1 MKNRLIALIDF
12 SIYSHA
18 LAELAARW
26 SKISDT
32 QLVFV
37 HQVIGLMP
45 ALADD
50 KSKEEIAAAEKE
62 RALEKLKKFIDE
74 KGLTAAQHIVTESH
88 LVNVVNDLSEDGYN
102 DTVLV
107 GIRGTGMLKRLLIG
121 TTATRI
127 IDELDK
133 TVVAVP
139 DKLCA
144 EPNEFCNLLPKR
156 LVISISQR
164 FPLNEQALERFF
176 TQYERM
182 ITKIEFVS
190 TVDDY
195 EDEERTNA
203 YLKDLVTRYSSK
215 YKTSYEVF
223 RGKNHFEQ
231 IKEYTRREAD
241 TILIVQKGSRNFA
254 DLLFRKFLINEVVHD
269 GSLPLVVLPNGHI

>member
-12 SIYSHA
+12 SMYSHA

-37 HQVIGLMP
+37 HQVIGLTP

-50 KSKEEIAAAEKE
+50 KSKKEIETAEKAQ
-62 RALEKLKKFIDE
+62 ALEKLKQFTSD
-74 KGLTAAQHIVTESH
+74 KGLQEAQHVVTESH

-144 EPNEFCNLLPKR
+144 QSNEFCNLLPRR
-156 LVISISQR
+156 LVISVSQR
-164 FPLNEQALERFF
+164 FPLNEPALEKFF
-176 TQYERM
+176 NQYKNT

-190 TVDDY
+190 SVDDY
-195 EDEERTNA
+195 EDEEKTNS
-203 YLKDLVTRYSSK
+203 YLRDLASRYSVHFN
-215 YKTSYEVF
+215 TSYEVF
-223 RGKNHFEQ
+223 KGKNHFEQ
-231 IKEYTRREAD
+231 IKTHTKREAD
-241 TILIVQKGSRNFA
+241 TILIVQKGSRNFS

-269 GSLPLVVLPNGHI
+269 GSLPLVVLPNLTQ

>member
-37 HQVIGLMP
+37 HQVIGLTP

-50 KSKEEIAAAEKE
+50 KSKKEIETAEKK
-62 RALEKLKKFIDE
+62 RALEKLEKFTTE
-74 KGLTAAQHIVTESH
+74 KGLKGVQHIVTESH
-88 LVNVVNDLSEDGYN
+88 LVNVINELSEEGFN

-144 EPNEFCNLLPKR
+144 DSNEFCNLLPKR

-164 FPLNEQALERFF
+164 FPLNEQALDQFF
-176 TQYERM
+176 TQYEQV

-190 TVDDY
+190 TVDGY
-195 EDEERTNA
+195 EDEEKTNT
-203 YLKDLVTRYSSK
+203 YLKDLAAK
-215 YKTSYEVF
+215 YGNKYTTSYEVF
-223 RGKNHFEQ
+223 KGKNHFEQ
-231 IKEYTRREAD
+231 VREYTRREAD

-269 GSLPLVVLPNGHI
+269 GSLPLVVLPNGSI